1 MNRRL
6 ALTLAVTAA
15 AAAFTG
21 ATAGAASPVLPTCTN
36 TTVTCKVGATSDG
49 STWKIERP
57 PNWNGTLLLYSHGY
71 VPPTTPSGQP
81 ATNPPADDFQ
91 DRQAADY
98 LLAHG
103 FALAGSS
110 YPNVGWA
117 VKEAVP
123 DQVGLLREFRHDFGK
138 PRRTIAW
145 GHSMGGMITA
155 DLVQTFPRLFD
166 GALPMCGI
174 LGGGIGLWNQ
184 NLDLETSFK
193 TLMEE
198 DPNPAVSGP
207 AQTLQLVHVQNP
219 AANTGAAEAAL
230 AAAQQTAQ
238 GRARLALVSAL
249 FNLPTWYDPAAPE
262 PGATDY
268 AAQETNQFQALQ
280 TQVAFVFG
288 FRSELE
294 GRAGGNPTWNTG
306 VDYRRLL
313 KRSSDKAEA
322 KALYKD
328 AGLAL
333 GKDLRAINAAPRIT
347 ADRQAVRYL
356 TKNVVFDGRI
366 DVPVLTMHTT
376 SDWLVPVPHE
386 QSYGQAVRN
395 AGNAALL
402 RQLFVHRAGHCEF
415 SDAEMLTALN
425 ALIGR
430 LDGKHWPSLD
440 PAGLNA
446 QANAF
451 GASFNTVSD
460 GPATIPSAPA
470 FTQFK
475 PPVFL
480 RPFVLP
486 PGDRPHGLRGRHR
499 HGHHPGHH
507 ARRHHR

>member
-1 MNRRL
+1 MQRAL
-6 ALTLAVTAA
+6 AATLAVTAA
-15 AAAFTG
+15 FAATVA
-21 ATAGAASPVLPTCTN
+21 ATAGAASPTLPTCTN
-36 TTVTCKVGATSDG
+36 PNVTCKVGSTSDG
-49 STWKIERP
+49 STWKIEVP
-57 PNWNGTLLLYSHGY
+57 DHWNGTLLLYSHGY
-71 VPPTTPSGQP
+71 VPPTAPDGSP

-103 FALAGSS
+103 YALAGSS

-123 DQVGLLREFRHDFGK
+123 DQVALLREFRHDFQR
-138 PRRTIAW
+138 PRRTVAW

-155 DLVQTFPRLFD
+155 DLIQTYPHLFD

-174 LGGGIGLWNQ
+174 LGGGVGLWNQ

-193 TLMEE
+193 TLMQE

-207 AQTLQLVHVQNP
+207 ASTLQLTHVQNP
-219 AANTGAAEAAL
+219 GANTGAAEAAL
-230 AAAQQTAQ
+230 AGAQATPE

-249 FNLPTWYDPAAPE
+249 FNLPTWFDPAGPE
-262 PGATDY
+262 PAPTDY

-280 TQVAFVFG
+280 VQVAFVFG

-306 VDYRRLL
+306 VDYRRLFR
-313 KRSSDKAEA
+313 RSSDKAEA
-322 KALYKD
+322 KALYSA
-328 AGLAL
+328 AGLNL
-333 GKDLRAINAAPRIT
+333 RKDLRAINRAPRIR
-347 ADRQAVRYL
+347 ADRNALRYL
-356 TKNVVFDGRI
+356 VKNVVFNGRI

-386 QSYGQAVRN
+386 QSYAQAVQN
-395 AGNAALL
+395 AGNARLL

-425 ALIGR
+425 ALNTR
-430 LDGKHWPSLD
+430 LDGHSWPSLD
-440 PAGLNA
+440 PAALNA
-446 QANAF
+446 QAAAY
-451 GASFNTVSD
+451 GPSYNTIAN
-460 GPATIPSAPA
+460 GPTTIPAAPA
-470 FTQFK
+470 FTQFT
-475 PPVFL
+475 PPDFL

-486 PGDRPHGLRGRHR
+486 PGSRPHS
-499 HGHHPGHH
+499 
-507 ARRHHR
+507 ARRHHRRRHF

>member
-6 ALTLAVTAA
+6 AAVLLVTAA
-15 AAAFTG
+15 LAVVTA
-21 ATAGAASPVLPTCTN
+21 ATAGAASPTLPTCTN
-36 TTVTCKVGATSDG
+36 STVTCKVGATSDG
-49 STWKIERP
+49 STWKIEVP
-57 PNWNGTLLLYSHGY
+57 PNFNGTLLLYSHGY
-71 VPPTTPSGQP
+71 VPPTGPTGQP

-91 DRQAADY
+91 DRQTADY

-103 FALAGSS
+103 YALAGSS

-123 DQVGLLREFRHDFGK
+123 DQVALLREFRHDFGK

-155 DLVQTFPRLFD
+155 DLVQTYPHLFD

-174 LGGGIGLWNQ
+174 LGGGVGLWNQ

-198 DPNPAVSGP
+198 DPSPAVSGP
-207 AQTLQLVHVQNP
+207 ASTLQLTHVQDP
-219 AANTGAAEAAL
+219 GANTGAAEAAL
-230 AAAQQTAQ
+230 AGAQATPE

-249 FNLPTWYDPAAPE
+249 FNLPTWFDPAAPE
-262 PGATDY
+262 PAATDY
-268 AAQETNQFQALQ
+268 AAQEANQFQALQ
-280 TQVAFVFG
+280 VQVAFVFG

-306 VDYRRLL
+306 VDYRRLFR
-313 KRSSDKAEA
+313 RSSDKAEA
-322 KALYKD
+322 KALYAA
-328 AGLAL
+328 AGLEL
-333 GKDLRAINAAPRIT
+333 GKDLRAINRAPRIH
-347 ADRQAVRYL
+347 ADRRALRYL
-356 TKNVVFDGRI
+356 VKNVVFNGRI

-386 QSYGQAVRN
+386 QSYARAVRN

-415 SDAEMLTALN
+415 SDAEMITALG

-430 LDGKHWPSLD
+430 LDGHSWPSLD
-440 PAGLNA
+440 PAALNA
-446 QANAF
+446 QAATL
-451 GASFNTVSD
+451 GPAFNTVAS
-460 GPATIPSAPA
+460 GTSTIPAQPA
-470 FTQFK
+470 FTQFS

-486 PGDRPHGLRGRHR
+486 PGNRPHGRR
-499 HGHHPGHH
+499 HGHFGHH
-507 ARRHHR
+507 RGHHERRHHR